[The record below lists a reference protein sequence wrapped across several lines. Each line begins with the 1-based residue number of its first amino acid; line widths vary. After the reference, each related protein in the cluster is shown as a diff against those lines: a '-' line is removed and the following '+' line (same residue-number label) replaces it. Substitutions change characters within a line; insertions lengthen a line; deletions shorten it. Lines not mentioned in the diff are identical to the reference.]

1 MTPSESTVAK
11 APPAKDSSLP
21 GEGAGVAAS
30 RPYAMEPKAA
40 PPPPSPTDMWASKS
54 GEFGKESSAKR
65 EEELRSR
72 YDFRNQPADEHGP
85 NRGRNN
91 NAMPMSQRNAGAVG
105 RRGPSGLDKNKV
117 EAVET
122 RSVSGRRFTRE
133 GNAWVDTD
141 YDSSRSTIKVTR
153 GSDQFRALVADEPGI
168 RAIADQLSGT
178 VIVVWKN
185 RAYRIQ

>member
-1 MTPSESTVAK
+1 MLEA
-11 APPAKDSSLP
+11 
-21 GEGAGVAAS
+21 E
-30 RPYAMEPKAA
+30 
-40 PPPPSPTDMWASKS
+40 KS
-54 GEFGKESSAKR
+54 GEFAKESSAKR
-65 EEELRSR
+65 DEQLRSR
-72 YDFRNQPADEHGP
+72 DDFRNQPADEHGP
-85 NRGRNN
+85 NRSRNN

-105 RRGPSGLDKNKV
+105 ARGPSGLDKNKM

-122 RSVSGRRFTRE
+122 RSVAGRRFTRE

-141 YDSSRSTIKVTR
+141 YDSSRSTVRVAR

-168 RAIADQLSGT
+168 RAITDQLSGT